1 MCVYVFPG
9 CLLSKEWACKSRYN
23 LNIFHVR
30 ITSRRFAR
38 QGAMA
43 AAVDANA
50 PLIELSR
57 DREVQDPP
65 GIIYHIADAAHLH
78 CAIEAW
84 KVERRLED

>member
-1 MCVYVFPG
+1 
-9 CLLSKEWACKSRYN
+9 
-23 LNIFHVR
+23 
-30 ITSRRFAR
+30 
-38 QGAMA
+38 MA

-65 GIIYHIADAAHLH
+65 GISYHIADAAHLH

>member
-1 MCVYVFPG
+1 MPTIGNPFGPGGSEALFDMCVYVFPG
-9 CLLSKEWACKSRYN
+9 CLLSKEWVCKYRYN

-57 DREVQDPP
+57 DREVFQLLRTCEVR
-65 GIIYHIADAAHLH
+65 G
-78 CAIEAW
+78 
-84 KVERRLED
+84 